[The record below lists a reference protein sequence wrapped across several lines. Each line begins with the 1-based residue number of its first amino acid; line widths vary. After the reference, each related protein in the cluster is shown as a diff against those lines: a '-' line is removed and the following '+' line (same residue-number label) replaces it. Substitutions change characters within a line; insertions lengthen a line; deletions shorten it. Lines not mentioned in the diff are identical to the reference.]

1 MTTEQYKEVNDALI
15 EFVVR
20 VSKGETT
27 SEKEVEVL
35 PEIVSTLC
43 ELANTCQKI
52 GF

>member
-1 MTTEQYKEVNDALI
+1 MNEEQYKNVIAALV

-35 PEIVSTLC
+35 PEVISGLIDIS
-43 ELANTCQKI
+43 QSM
-52 GF
+52 